1 MSQSITV
8 PLLDLKAQYAPLRDE
23 MVAAMN
29 EVVEAQWFIMGPKV
43 KELESEIAEYCHA
56 KHAIG
61 CASGSDALLLAL
73 MAIGIEPGDQIIC
86 PSYTFFATAG
96 SIHRLGATPVFVD
109 IDPTT
114 YNMDIDLVREA
125 ATRCDRL

>member
-73 MAIGIEPGDQIIC
+73 MAIGIEPGMR
-86 PSYTFFATAG
+86 FA
-96 SIHRLGATPVFVD
+96 
-109 IDPTT
+109 
-114 YNMDIDLVREA
+114 VREGGRTVGA
-125 ATRCDRL
+125 GVVTALEA